1 MTVNIFTLS
10 KNCKYIFLNLTA
22 VFFFTIYFQLQN
34 FAAQVLFNR
43 SKINFK
49 TFVKYLCIVKHT
61 VYKPKKYRLMVI
73 AKGKGSTSACV
84 LTVLKKV
91 PWVNPLF
98 SSIKTIYKNLGNT
111 VCCFLLLLIFAPYE
125 TWFFYVYFF

>member
-1 MTVNIFTLS
+1 
-10 KNCKYIFLNLTA
+10 
-22 VFFFTIYFQLQN
+22 
-34 FAAQVLFNR
+34 
-43 SKINFK
+43 
-49 TFVKYLCIVKHT
+49 
-61 VYKPKKYRLMVI
+61 MVI

-125 TWFFYVYFF
+125 TWFFYVYFFLSEPPFLPGYPPGYNQRTAEQTSAEHLNQWLTIKPTKPEATTKDT